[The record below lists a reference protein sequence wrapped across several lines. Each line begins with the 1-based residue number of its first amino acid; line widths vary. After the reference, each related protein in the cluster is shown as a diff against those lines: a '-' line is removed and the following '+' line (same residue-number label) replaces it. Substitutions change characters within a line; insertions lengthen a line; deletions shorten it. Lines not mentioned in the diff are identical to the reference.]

1 MRVFSYLEIAMALP
15 TTLSPMGATITFAT
29 SAYAAKVLTFIPLNG
44 ASVATRDVTNL
55 SSLLSRK
62 KKPGK
67 LIDWGTMTMTVQYDG
82 TRPTM
87 GVAETI
93 TILFDGA
100 GSPDPKIAGTGYV
113 SDFGVDFTGGD
124 DEEGTATLEIT
135 WDGDTDP
142 TFTA

>member
-1 MRVFSYLEIAMALP
+1 MALP

-29 SAYAAKVLTFIPLNG
+29 SAYAAKVLTFAPLEG
-44 ASVATRDVTNL
+44 AEVASRDVTHL
-55 SSLLSRK
+55 GTLISRQM
-62 KKPGK
+62 KPGK
-67 LIDWGTMTMTVQYDG
+67 LINWGTMTMTVQYDG

-113 SDFGVDFTGGD
+113 SGFAVDAAGGD
-124 DEEGTATLEIT
+124 EEEITATLTIT
-135 WDGDTDP
+135 WDGDTKP
-142 TFTA
+142 EFTA